1 MSDGYTAQSIKVLKQ
16 LEAVRQRPAM
26 YIGNTGIEGLHHLV
40 FEVVDNSIDE
50 AIAGYCDWIKVTV
63 HPDNSVVVEDNGRG
77 IPIDIHET
85 EGIPAVEVVMTK
97 LHAGGK
103 FDQKI
108 YKISGGL
115 HGVGVS
121 VVNALSEY
129 LEVEIRREG
138 KVYWQRYERGKVVTP
153 LSVRGETQRRGT
165 KITFLPDESIFKTIN
180 FEFDI
185 LNQHFQEL
193 AFLNPNLSIEFIDQ
207 RSQRSIVHKYQGG
220 IVSFAKY
227 LNRTKNALHE
237 PIYISGERED
247 IKVEIAIQYNDG
259 YSERILSFVNNI
271 NTKEGGFHVV
281 GFKSALTRCLNLYT
295 SQNNLLKKEK
305 LSGEDVR
312 EGLTVI
318 ISVKMPNPQFE
329 GQTKTKLG
337 NSEVKGLVESMVNSE
352 LFSYLEENPTT
363 AKAIVGKIIEAARA
377 REAARRAK
385 ELIRRKG
392 ALGDFSLPG
401 KLADCQEKDPVK
413 SELFLVEGDSAG
425 GSAKQGRDRRFQ
437 AILPLRG
444 KILNVEKT
452 RIDKILNSQEIRTL
466 ISALGTGIGED
477 FDINK
482 LRYHKIIVMTDAD
495 VDGLHIRT
503 LLLTFFYRRMQEI
516 IKRGHLYI
524 ALPPLFRIAKG
535 KKEEFYVEDEKSLQ
549 RLLIEQASKNIIV
562 TDQKNSLKLEKQ
574 ALKNYLTNAFIY
586 HSFMEELVKQGYP
599 EILIENL
606 ILFGIKEKTL
616 LGDQKAV
623 SQLRDFLVEKG
634 IKERNTIKDKETGFY
649 TIEVSINGHLSLI
662 DSNLV
667 NSFDYQKC
675 FSLRKKLML
684 NSSPPYFIHK
694 NGQEIKV
701 ESEKLL
707 WLTILEEVKKGY
719 VIQRYKGL
727 GEMNPEQLWET
738 TMNPKKRV
746 LLQVTIQNAA
756 MADELFSV
764 LMGEAVEPRRE
775 FIQTHALEASRLDI

>member
-50 AIAGYCDWIKVTV
+50 AIAGYCDWIKITL

-77 IPIDIHET
+77 IPVDIHET

-138 KVYWQRYERGKVVTP
+138 RVYWQRYERGKVVTP

-165 KITFLPDESIFKTIN
+165 KITFLPDESIFKSIN
-180 FEFDI
+180 FDFDI

-193 AFLNPNLSIEFIDQ
+193 AFLNPNLSIEFADQ
-207 RSQRSIVHKYQGG
+207 RIGKNIVHKYQGG
-220 IVSFAKY
+220 IVSFVKY
-227 LNRTKNALHE
+227 LNRTKNVLHE
-237 PIYISGERED
+237 PIYISGEKED
-247 IKVEIAIQYNDG
+247 IKVEIAIQYNSG

-295 SQNNLLKKEK
+295 TQNNLLKKEK

-318 ISVKMPNPQFE
+318 ISLRMPNPQFE

-352 LFSYLEENPTT
+352 LFSYLEENPTI

-385 ELIRRKG
+385 ELVRRKG
-392 ALGDFSLPG
+392 VLGDSSLPG
-401 KLADCQEKDPVK
+401 KLADCQEKDPAK
-413 SELFLVEGDSAG
+413 SELFLVEGESAG

-482 LRYHKIIVMTDAD
+482 LRYHKIILMTDAD

-516 IKRGHLYI
+516 IQKGHLYI
-524 ALPPLFRIAKG
+524 ALPPLFRLAKG
-535 KKEEFYVEDEKSLQ
+535 KKEEFYVEDENSLQ
-549 RLLIEQASKNIIV
+549 RFLIEQASKNIIV
-562 TDQKNSLKLEKQ
+562 TDQKKSLKLEKQ
-574 ALKNYLTNAFIY
+574 ALKSYLTNAFIY
-586 HSFMEELVKQGYP
+586 HSFMAELVKQGYP
-599 EILIENL
+599 EFLIESL

-616 LGDQKAV
+616 LGDEIAV
-623 SQLRDFLVEKG
+623 SKLKEFLVEKG
-634 IKERNTIKDKETGFY
+634 IKERKIYKDQETGFY
-649 TIEVSINGHLSLI
+649 TLEVSVNGHLSLV
-662 DSNLV
+662 DSKLI

-675 FSLRKKLML
+675 FSLKKKLHL
-684 NSSPPYFIHK
+684 NATPPYFFYK

-701 ESEKLL
+701 EKENLL
-707 WLTILEEVKKGY
+707 WMTILEEVKKGY

-738 TMNPKKRV
+738 TMNPQKRI
-746 LLQVTIQNAA
+746 LLQVTIQDAA
-756 MADELFSV
+756 MADELFSI

>member
-16 LEAVRQRPAM
+16 IEAVRQRPAM

-50 AIAGYCDWIKVTV
+50 AIAGYCDWIRVTV
-63 HPDNSVVVEDNGRG
+63 RPDNSVVVEDNGRG

-138 KVYWQRYERGKVVTP
+138 KVYWQRYERGKVVAP

-165 KITFLPDESIFKTIN
+165 KITFLPDESIFKTIS

-193 AFLNPNLSIEFIDQ
+193 AFLNPNLSIEFIDRRIQ
-207 RSQRSIVHKYQGG
+207 RTIVHKYQGG
-220 IVSFAKY
+220 IISFVKY

-237 PIYISGERED
+237 PIYILGEKED

-295 SQNNLLKKEK
+295 NQNNLLKKEK

-318 ISVKMPNPQFE
+318 ISLKMPNPQFE

-385 ELIRRKG
+385 ELVRRKG
-392 ALGDFSLPG
+392 VLGDSSLPG

-413 SELFLVEGDSAG
+413 SELFLVEGESAG

-452 RIDKILNSQEIRTL
+452 RIDKILSSQEIRTL

-516 IKRGHLYI
+516 IKKGHLYI

-574 ALKNYLTNAFIY
+574 TLKNYLTNAFIY

-599 EILIENL
+599 EVLIDSL
-606 ILFGIKEKTL
+606 ILFGIKEKTF

-623 SQLRDFLVEKG
+623 FQLRDFLVEKG

-649 TIEVSINGHLSLI
+649 TIEVSINGHLSLV
-662 DSNLV
+662 DSNLI
-667 NSFDYQKC
+667 NSFNYQKC
-675 FSLRKKLML
+675 FSLRKKLAL
-684 NSSPPYFIHK
+684 NSVPPYLIHK

-738 TMNPKKRV
+738 TMDPKRRM

>member
-1 MSDGYTAQSIKVLKQ
+1 L
-16 LEAVRQRPAM
+16 
-26 YIGNTGIEGLHHLV
+26 
-40 FEVVDNSIDE
+40 
-50 AIAGYCDWIKVTV
+50 W
-63 HPDNSVVVEDNGRG
+63 
-77 IPIDIHET
+77 
-85 EGIPAVEVVMTK
+85 
-97 LHAGGK
+97 
-103 FDQKI
+103 
-108 YKISGGL
+108 
-115 HGVGVS
+115 
-121 VVNALSEY
+121 
-129 LEVEIRREG
+129 
-138 KVYWQRYERGKVVTP
+138 
-153 LSVRGETQRRGT
+153 
-165 KITFLPDESIFKTIN
+165 
-180 FEFDI
+180 
-185 LNQHFQEL
+185 
-193 AFLNPNLSIEFIDQ
+193 
-207 RSQRSIVHKYQGG
+207 
-220 IVSFAKY
+220 
-227 LNRTKNALHE
+227 
-237 PIYISGERED
+237 
-247 IKVEIAIQYNDG
+247 
-259 YSERILSFVNNI
+259 
-271 NTKEGGFHVV
+271 
-281 GFKSALTRCLNLYT
+281 
-295 SQNNLLKKEK
+295 
-305 LSGEDVR
+305 
-312 EGLTVI
+312 
-318 ISVKMPNPQFE
+318 
-329 GQTKTKLG
+329 
-337 NSEVKGLVESMVNSE
+337 
-352 LFSYLEENPTT
+352 
-363 AKAIVGKIIEAARA
+363 GKIIEAARA

-649 TIEVSINGHLSLI
+649 TIEVSINGHLSLV